1 MPVPETSKRLFPTT
15 HRMTALSSFKKLAG
29 QLMLGPRGELGVV
42 TESHTFQVHGELTKI
57 FAGYTVHYLK
67 EYAASL
73 DDHRFRIGL
82 IYNSSQPHPWGAETL
97 RFTDEVVRMIYPMS
111 SIGSK
116 GLTEFQKKKRENSI
130 YFGTELLLTYSMK
143 DVPGVPIFLPV
154 LYDRGTMLVN
164 YENQTSSTMAVAEPL
179 DTSVIEV
186 LNLVGP
192 AMAAR
197 KNLDVFVTLKERL
210 ANTLIKHD
218 ARRPVE
224 MKLMESARAPSA
236 VPASGGPS
244 SIAFPPISTPAPT
257 ATAPTG
263 MSGPV
268 LSADPNSKQWYN
280 TALHDATCEKLSRY
294 LLQPREYADTERI
307 RQFMRF
313 RDLTASQQNEI
324 SSNCPLYRAPPNTL
338 LLERGS
344 TDQWNLY
351 LLEGKV
357 ELKAEDGERKELI
370 GGTDNARNAVA
381 ALKPRKFAVT
391 ALTPVRFLWIHES
404 IVADIQQRL
413 PGSKLELL

>member
-1 MPVPETSKRLFPTT
+1 MSVLQ
-15 HRMTALSSFKKLAG
+15 SFKRLAG

-42 TESHTFQVHGELTKI
+42 TDSHTFQVNGELTKV
-57 FAGYTVHYLK
+57 FASYTVHYLK
-67 EYAASL
+67 EYAANL
-73 DDHRFRIGL
+73 DDHRFRLGL
-82 IYNSSQPHPWGAETL
+82 IFNSTRPHPWGTETL
-97 RFTDEVVRMIYPMS
+97 RFTDEVVRMVYPMS
-111 SIGSK
+111 TIGSK
-116 GLTEFQKKKRENSI
+116 ELTEFQKKKRENSI
-130 YFGTELLLTYSMK
+130 HFGTELLLTYAMK
-143 DVPGVPIFLPV
+143 DTPGVPIFLPV
-154 LYDRGTMLVN
+154 LYDRGTMLMS
-164 YENQTSSTMAVAEPL
+164 YENQTSSTVTLTEPL
-179 DTSVIEV
+179 DTPVIEV

-197 KNLDVFVTLKERL
+197 KNLEVFVALKERL
-210 ANTLIKHD
+210 VSTLIKHD

-236 VPASGGPS
+236 LPTAHGGVPP
-244 SIAFPPISTPAPT
+244 IAFPPITPPVPA
-257 ATAPTG
+257 ATAI
-263 MSGPV
+263 SGPA
-268 LSADPNSKQWYN
+268 LSSDPNARQWYHPS
-280 TALHDATCEKLSRY
+280 LHDATCERLSHY
-294 LLQPREYADTERI
+294 LLQPREYVQAEQI

-313 RDLTASQQNEI
+313 RDLTATQQNEL
-324 SSNCPLYRAPPNTL
+324 SSSCPAYRAPPNTL

-357 ELKAEDGERKELI
+357 ELKADDGERKELTS
-370 GGTDNARNAVA
+370 GSDNARNAVA